1 MSAINLAEQALQ
13 HIKQGQ
19 RYQAAEAI
27 EHLIQNNALLGDKW
41 GAIARLA
48 VSIGEVELAKNAA
61 NRYSQVTRNN
71 ASRLVQQAALLA
83 ELGQLNESLSLLN
96 SIKSNDLSY
105 LHLKA
110 TVLSQLGEL
119 TAAISVFEKIILA
132 GNAAGQTWLSYSAI
146 YKFKSSEDPM
156 LLQLLQQQ
164 DETGNSVEKA
174 SYYYALGKAYED
186 IQQHSLALNHF
197 QKGAALMGQQHHY
210 NADMD
215 KKFVNA
221 TINSFNSKAMS
232 GLAQSDL
239 NIASPIFIL
248 GWPRTGTTLVEH
260 ILASHPDVI
269 DGGKIDIMRKA
280 TMELKGSGYQFA
292 KQFQDKFEQPEH
304 AWEHLASTYLYLSK
318 QRFKKSGR
326 YIDKSLNNSRF
337 IGLIS
342 KMFPKSPIIWLRRKP
357 EDAAWSC
364 YKTFFSSP
372 MPWSWSLENIAAY
385 FKAED
390 ALYHHWSKLFPDQI
404 LTINYEDLVSKPEA
418 VATEIITH
426 CGLAEKS
433 LNDTFFNTPR
443 AVTTASSIQVR
454 QPIYTKSVNA
464 SDQYK
469 AFLKTFQQ
477 LYYD

>member
-27 EHLIQNNALLGDKW
+27 EHLIQDNALLGDKW
-41 GAIARLA
+41 GAMARLA

-61 NRYSQVTRNN
+61 NRYSQVTKNKS
-71 ASRLVQQAALLA
+71 SRLVQQAALLA
-83 ELGQLNESLSLLN
+83 EMGQLNESLSLLN
-96 SIKSNDLSY
+96 SIKSDDLPY
-105 LHLKA
+105 LHLKG
-110 TVLSQLGEL
+110 TILSQLGDL
-119 TAAISVFEKIILA
+119 SAAIAIFEKIIHA
-132 GNAAGQTWLSYSAI
+132 GNAPGQTWLSYSAI

-156 LLQLLQQQ
+156 LLKLLQQQ
-164 DETGNSVEKA
+164 DERGNSVEKA
-174 SYYYALGKAYED
+174 SYYYAIGKAYED
-186 IQQHSLALNHF
+186 IQQHSLALTHF
-197 QKGAALMGQQHHY
+197 QKGAELMGQQHHY

-232 GLAQSDL
+232 ELAQSDL
-239 NIASPIFIL
+239 DLATPIFIL

-260 ILASHPDVI
+260 LLASHPDVA
-269 DGGKIDIMRKA
+269 DGGEVNLMKKA
-280 TMELKGSGYQFA
+280 TMELQGSGWQFA

-390 ALYHHWSKLFPDQI
+390 ALYHHWSKLLPEQI
-404 LTINYEDLVSKPEA
+404 LTVDYEDLVSEPDA
-418 VATEIITH
+418 VSAAIMKHSGLTETN
-426 CGLAEKS
+426 
-433 LNDTFFNTPR
+433 LNDTFFTTSR

-464 SDQYK
+464 SDEYE
-469 AFLKTFQQ
+469 AFLKAFQHA
-477 LYYD
+477 YYD